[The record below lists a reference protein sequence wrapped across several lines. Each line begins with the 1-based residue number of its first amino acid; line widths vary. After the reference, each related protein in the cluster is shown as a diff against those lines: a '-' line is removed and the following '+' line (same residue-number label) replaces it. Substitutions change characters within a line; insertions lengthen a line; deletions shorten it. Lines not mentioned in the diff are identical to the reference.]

1 MFGINGSEFL
11 VLIVVA
17 IVVIGPERLPRY
29 SAQLGAWVRTMRGY
43 LRAAKVRVDAELGEQ
58 AGDVDWAALDPRRY
72 DPRRI
77 VREALLD
84 DLPLFSPPDRAGPA
98 RPPGLDDAPTTAAGV
113 ANSAGASNAVSAGT
127 AARLPLGDVGA
138 GPANAPAAT
147 AHPPRDE
154 RDLDV
159 N

>member
-17 IVVIGPERLPRY
+17 VVVVGPERLPRY

-43 LRAAKVRVDAELGEQ
+43 IRAAKVRVDAELGEQ

-77 VREALLD
+77 EGTD
-84 DLPLFSPPDRAGPA
+84 GPA
-98 RPPGLDDAPTTAAGV
+98 ATAAGV
-113 ANSAGASNAVSAGT
+113 APNPVPTRPFGAGT
-127 AARLPLGDVGA
+127 ADRPLTGDVGA
-138 GPANAPAAT
+138 GPTNTPEAAVQ
-147 AHPPRDE
+147 APRDE
-154 RDLDV
+154 NV
-159 N
+159 T

>member
-17 IVVIGPERLPRY
+17 IVVVGPERLPRY
-29 SAQLGAWVRTMRGY
+29 SAQLGAWVRTMRRY
-43 LRAAKVRVDAELGEQ
+43 IRAAKVRVDAELGEQ

-84 DLPLFSPPDRAGPA
+84 DLPPFSPVDRGGPAPTPSPDGARATAAEVAGNPVPSSPSGAGTPDR
-98 RPPGLDDAPTTAAGV
+98 LLT
-113 ANSAGASNAVSAGT
+113 
-127 AARLPLGDVGA
+127 GDVGA
-138 GPANAPAAT
+138 GPVNAPAA
-147 AHPPRDE
+147 AVRAPRDE
-154 RDLDV
+154 NV
-159 N
+159 T